1 MKEGGNIMA
10 KLSESAL
17 KEQLQQLTGWQLSG
31 NVITKKFTWPS
42 FKEAITFVNK
52 VADLA
57 EAADH
62 HPDFTINYR
71 NVTLTLSTH
80 SEGGITENDTRLAGQ
95 IERL

>member
-1 MKEGGNIMA
+1 MA

-31 NVITKKFTWPS
+31 NAVTKKFTLPS

-80 SEGGITENDTRLAGQ
+80 SEGGITENDTRLARQ
-95 IERL
+95 IEQL

>member
-1 MKEGGNIMA
+1 MT
-10 KLSESAL
+10 KLSESAV
-17 KEQLQQLTGWQLSG
+17 KEQLEQLAGWQLSG
-31 NVITKKFTWPS
+31 NTITKKFTLPS
-42 FKEAITFVNK
+42 FKEAITFVNR

-80 SEGGITENDTRLAGQ
+80 SEGGITENDIRLAKQ
-95 IERL
+95 IEAV